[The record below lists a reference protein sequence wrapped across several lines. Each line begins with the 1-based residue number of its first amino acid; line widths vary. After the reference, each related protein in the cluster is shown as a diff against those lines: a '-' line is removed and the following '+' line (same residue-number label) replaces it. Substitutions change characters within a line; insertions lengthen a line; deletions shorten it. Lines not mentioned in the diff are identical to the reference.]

1 MYIKRKIHDSI
12 RKHVSRKEYTILTG
26 ARQSGKTS
34 LIRALYRELKKE
46 KPTVDFLSFEDT
58 DILQAVD
65 KHPEEIFSFTPR
77 PEKILFQENKNK
89 EPYYLFI
96 DEVQYASDPSN
107 FLKYLFDTYG
117 GNLKIIATG
126 SSAFYID
133 TKFKDSLAGRK
144 RIFELPTLDFDEW
157 LVFKG
162 EKRLLDELSSIR
174 LSDDYISAHH
184 REFLE
189 KLNEY
194 LVFGGYPAVVLEN
207 EIQEKINLLKEIKNS
222 FLKRDIIDSG
232 VKHSDKFYN
241 LFMLLASQTG
251 NLVNRNELAST
262 LQIDH
267 KTVDKFLFIMQKCF
281 LLGLLKPF
289 YSNLRKELT
298 KMPKVYFKDTGL
310 RNVALNRFTDFRL
323 REDSGA
329 LLESFVYRLLIQ
341 KYGEDNVRFWR
352 TAEKKEIDF
361 VISPVFGKGMAY
373 EVKTK
378 CRPLKMATA
387 KKFNTHYPDY
397 PIQTISYEPDRE
409 CQWVLK
415 I

>member
-12 RKHVSRKEYTILTG
+12 KKHLSKKEYTILTG

-34 LIRALYRELKKE
+34 LIRALYHEIQKE
-46 KPTVDFLSFEDT
+46 KSTVRYLSFEDT
-58 DILQAVD
+58 DILQAIN
-65 KHPEEIFSFTPR
+65 KHPEEIFSFMPR
-77 PEKILFQENKNK
+77 PEKIVFQENKTE

-96 DEVQYASDPSN
+96 DEVQYASEPSN
-107 FLKYLFDTYG
+107 FLKYLYDTYG
-117 GNLKIIATG
+117 ENLKIIATG

-144 RIFELPTLDFDEW
+144 RIFELSTLDFDEW

-162 EKRLLDELSSIR
+162 EKRLLDELTSVR
-174 LSDDYISAHH
+174 LNDTYISTHH
-184 REFLE
+184 RELLE

-194 LVFGGYPAVVLEN
+194 LIYGGYPAVVLEN
-207 EIQEKINLLKEIKNS
+207 DVYEKINLLKEIKNS
-222 FLKRDIIDSG
+222 FLKRDIEDSG
-232 VKHSDKFYN
+232 IKHSDKFYR
-241 LFMLLASQTG
+241 LFMLLANQVG

-267 KTVDKFLFIMQKCF
+267 KTVEKFLFVMQKCF

-298 KMPKVYFKDTGL
+298 KMPKVYFKDSGL
-310 RNVALNRFTDFRL
+310 RNVALNRFTDFNI
-323 REDSGA
+323 REDNGA
-329 LLESFVYRLLIQ
+329 LLENFVYRVFIQ
-341 KYGEDNVRFWR
+341 KYGGDNVRFWR
-352 TAEKKEIDF
+352 TTDKKEIDF
-361 VISPVFGKGMAY
+361 VVTPVFGEGIAC

-378 CRPLKMATA
+378 CKPLKITTT
-387 KKFNTHYPDY
+387 KKFNKYYPDY
-397 PIQTISYEPDRE
+397 PVKTISYQPDNE

-415 I
+415 L